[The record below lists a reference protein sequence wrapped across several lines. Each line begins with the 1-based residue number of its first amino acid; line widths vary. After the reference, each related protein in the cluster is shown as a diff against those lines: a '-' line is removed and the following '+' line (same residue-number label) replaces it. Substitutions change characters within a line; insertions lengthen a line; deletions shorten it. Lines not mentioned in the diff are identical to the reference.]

1 MVLGGRYRLERALG
15 AGGMAEVFEGTDLS
29 TGHRLAV
36 KVLRP
41 HLAESAEAVLR
52 FRREGQVLA
61 ALKNPAVVA
70 IEAVQELTD
79 GRIFIVMELLEG
91 ETLGTRM
98 KRGALTTNQLAP
110 IVAGCAAGLAA
121 AHAHG
126 VVHRD
131 LKPDNIF
138 LARLPNG
145 DDQLKLLDFGVSKV
159 RGEEKLTQ
167 TGQVLGTPRYM
178 SPEQLGAEP
187 DIDGRVDVYAL
198 GVILYEALSGG
209 KSPFLAST
217 PTDLIVAILN
227 GKVVPLRSVQ
237 PNVPPALEA
246 VVLRAMAKVRSARY
260 ASATELAEAFFD
272 AGDIQAK
279 PAPKQLGTSALGS
292 MRTVAFG
299 GELLVAP
306 SEPTQSQ
313 REYAQGPGGLAQG
326 TFSELPAFDVRPVQR
341 GTLEPQE
348 SSPAGPMVARM
359 SLPDA
364 GPASPRAIPP
374 TSLSPAIVLPE
385 PTVGPTEPTAHPLAS
400 TRPQLGGR
408 ADQERRHP
416 AVRHDPSGRVS
427 QLPPEPLPMS
437 RIPSGLV
444 LIVAGLL
451 AGGLAAGAV
460 IATLT
465 WLQQASGSMP
475 EVPPPPP
482 PMLIIPPDAGPD
494 APSLAAATGAIV
506 GEATER
512 GRTTTGATAGG
523 SAASRAGEA
532 ATAEASP
539 TPSTTTPTP
548 TPATATTPATVP
560 PATVPPATVPPATVP
575 PAAATPAAAT
585 EVPRGRDPAPR
596 PPPSETGG
604 SEGVDPVIAA
614 SRALARGDARECVDI
629 LDDVI
634 ASGGTPLALR
644 RRADC
649 LARLGEMGP
658 AIRDYQRFCR
668 VVPDH
673 PAITEVREILEG
685 LGQSC
690 P

>member
-29 TGHRLAV
+29 RGQRVAV

-91 ETLGTRM
+91 ETLGARM
-98 KRGALTTNQLAP
+98 KRGPLSATQLAP

-209 KSPFLAST
+209 KSPFLANT

-237 PNVPPALEA
+237 PGVPPALEA

-260 ASATELAEAFFD
+260 TSATELAEAFFE

-299 GELLVAP
+299 GDLLASPKDRGPNRDAFGQEAP
-306 SEPTQSQ
+306 A
-313 REYAQGPGGLAQG
+313 RGGLAQG

-348 SSPAGPMVARM
+348 SSPAGAMVARM
-359 SLPDA
+359 SLPDPA
-364 GPASPRAIPP
+364 PVGPRPIPP
-374 TSLSPAIVLPE
+374 TALSPAIVLPE
-385 PTVGPTEPTAHPLAS
+385 PTVGPTEPTAHPIAS

-408 ADQERRHP
+408 ADESRRYPSVGHDP
-416 AVRHDPSGRVS
+416 SRSDPSGRQS
-427 QLPPEPLPMS
+427 HLPPETLPMS
-437 RIPSGLV
+437 RLPNGLV
-444 LIVAGLL
+444 LIIVGLL

-460 IATLT
+460 IAILT

-482 PMLIIPPDAGPD
+482 PMLVIPPDAGPD
-494 APSLAAATGAIV
+494 ASSMADPSMAAATGVIV
-506 GEATER
+506 GERADER
-512 GRTTTGATAGG
+512 EHATTGASAGA
-523 SAASRAGEA
+523 SAAARAGEA
-532 ATAEASP
+532 AASTEAAST
-539 TPSTTTPTP
+539 TPSAASETPAVTEPAAEREPAAEPEATPHTTPH
-548 TPATATTPATVP
+548 
-560 PATVPPATVPPATVP
+560 
-575 PAAATPAAAT
+575 AAEGTGADGT
-585 EVPRGRDPAPR
+585 EP
-596 PPPSETGG
+596 
-604 SEGVDPVIAA
+604 EGVEPVIAA
-614 SRALARGDARECVDI
+614 TRALSRGDARECVNI
-629 LDDVI
+629 LDDAI
-634 ASGGTPLALR
+634 ARGATPLALR

-649 LARLGEMGP
+649 LARLGEMRE